1 MVNTPDFCG
10 CLHLRGAPAQPWTAV
25 AAGIASA
32 TESAHSRMRSR
43 RAGPILDVMQTSTPD
58 RAAIRVAVVEQDGL
72 LREMLSAVLAAEP
85 RLRVA
90 GSVGDAQAAAQLIA
104 AERPD
109 VTLIGIDAA
118 SERMALAVAQQ
129 LAGARLKTRVVFL
142 GERPDSR
149 MLAAL
154 PAFRAAGWSYLLR
167 QSVADVATLV
177 RAIDGAASGLV
188 VLDPAVVESLG
199 RRDSRLSA
207 LTKRQMEVLSLMAKG
222 YNNASIARTLVLEEK
237 SVENHINAIFG
248 QLNLSRDNAAHPRVT
263 AVLLYLQE
271 SAEGELDDH
280 ARQAA

>member
-1 MVNTPDFCG
+1 
-10 CLHLRGAPAQPWTAV
+10 
-25 AAGIASA
+25 
-32 TESAHSRMRSR
+32 MRQER
-43 RAGPILDVMQTSTPD
+43 RSPIFDVMQTSTNE
-58 RAAIRVAVVEQDGL
+58 RSGIRVLIVERDGL
-72 LREMLSAVLAAEP
+72 LREMLSAVLRAEP

-90 GSVGDAQAAAQLIA
+90 GTAGDAASALTLAAAQK
-104 AERPD
+104 PD
-109 VTLIGIDAA
+109 VTLVGIDAA
-118 SERMALAVAQQ
+118 SEQMALAVAQQ
-129 LAGARLKTRVVFL
+129 LATARASTRVVFL
-142 GERPDSR
+142 GERPDNR

-188 VLDPAVVESLG
+188 VLDPSVVESLG

-222 YNNASIARTLVLEEK
+222 YNNGSIARALVLEEK

-248 QLNLSRDNAAHPRVT
+248 QLNLSRDNAAHPRVK

-271 SAEGELDDH
+271 SAADGEADDR